1 MFRNFILDGD
11 EMKPFQQYVAELLDN
26 NVPVLIYAG
35 DKDYIC
41 NWLGNLAWVNELEY
55 SGSEHF
61 AQNHYNYGN
70 QMARKLQEKS
80 RITNIL
86 HS

>member
-41 NWLGNLAWVNELEY
+41 WVTWH
-55 SGSEHF
+55 G
-61 AQNHYNYGN
+61 
-70 QMARKLQEKS
+70 
-80 RITNIL
+80 
-86 HS
+86 